1 MHGKRGLT
9 MAVDAGNER
18 EEALRRWQ
26 LDAAAVRER
35 MYRAPTPRER
45 ERWHALWLALQGWPT
60 AQVAA
65 ALGRD
70 PHTVG
75 GWLAAF
81 RRDGPA
87 ALAFAHTG
95 GSPPP

>member
-1 MHGKRGLT
+1 
-9 MAVDAGNER
+9 MAIETETSL

-26 LDAAAVRER
+26 VDAATVRER
-35 MYRAPTPRER
+35 LYRAPTPRER
-45 ERWHALWLALQGWPT
+45 ERWHALWLAQQGWPV
-60 AQVAA
+60 ARIAA

-81 RRDGPA
+81 RRDGPG
-87 ALAFAHTG
+87 ALAFVHTG

>member
-1 MHGKRGLT
+1 MV
-9 MAVDAGNER
+9 ASER
-18 EEALRRWQ
+18 SELEEVLSRWQ
-26 LDAAAVRER
+26 LEAAAVREQ

-45 ERWHALWLALQGWPT
+45 ERWHALWLALQGWST
-60 AQVAA
+60 ARVAV

-75 GWLAAF
+75 SWLAAL

-87 ALAFAHTG
+87 ALALAHTG

>member
-1 MHGKRGLT
+1 
-9 MAVDAGNER
+9 MAVHAGHEL
-18 EEALRRWQ
+18 EEVLRRWQ
-26 LDAAAVRER
+26 IDAATVRER

-45 ERWHALWLALQGWPT
+45 ERWHALWLALQGWSGARV
-60 AQVAA
+60 AQ

-75 GWLAAF
+75 SWLAAL
-81 RRDGPA
+81 RRDGPS
-87 ALAFAHTG
+87 ALAFVHSG